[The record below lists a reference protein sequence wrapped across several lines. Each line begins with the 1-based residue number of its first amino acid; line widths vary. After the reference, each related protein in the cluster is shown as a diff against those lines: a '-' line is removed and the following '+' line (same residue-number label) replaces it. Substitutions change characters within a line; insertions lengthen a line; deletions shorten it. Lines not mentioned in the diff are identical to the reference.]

1 MNLNK
6 QQFRDYLIEEPM
18 VDDLIQF
25 LKDNFIDDVDSEW
38 LISILE
44 RSSNAFIVE
53 CINEDFDVVEGPLTH
68 SIFRSLHKHNIYSL
82 S

>member
-1 MNLNK
+1 MNV
-6 QQFRDYLIEEPM
+6 QQFRNYLHDEPM

-25 LKDNFIDDVDSEW
+25 LKDNFIDNVDNEW

-44 RSSNAFIVE
+44 RSNNAFIVE
-53 CINEDFDVVEGPLTH
+53 YTNEDFDVMEGPLTH
-68 SIFRSLHKHNIYSL
+68 SIFRSLHKYNIYNL